1 MTDRDLMPLRA
12 TLLEMRSAAKKHGHA
27 YMGNMPEDPK
37 KNRTVVLKKAS
48 STGKTA
54 RFFCDTAGAQAGR
67 FSVLMEEVGEVA
79 DAILVG
85 QDPTEELIQV
95 AAMALAWLDVDYE
108 LGLIRLK
115 AWQVSR
121 S

>member
-1 MTDRDLMPLRA
+1 MRDRDLIPLRA
-12 TLLEMRSAAKKHGHA
+12 TLLEMRGAEKKHGHA

-37 KNRTVVLKKAS
+37 MNRTVVLKKAS
-48 STGKTA
+48 SAGATA
-54 RFFCDTAGAQAGR
+54 RVFCDGSGHEAGR

-79 DAILVG
+79 DAILAG